1 MRDAEYYRVQSEFY
15 AEMAE
20 AIKRPDYQD
29 RWLRLAQQWREL
41 AEQADKQH
49 EAIHI
54 PLRSVRLDLAVSGAT
69 LASSCAS
76 SRRRTWG
83 TRS

>member
-1 MRDAEYYRVQSEFY
+1 MRDAQYYRAQSEFY

-49 EAIHI
+49 EAIPRLLPYR
-54 PLRSVRLDLAVSGAT
+54 PL
-69 LASSCAS
+69 
-76 SRRRTWG
+76 SRVVVKRTG
-83 TRS
+83 CF

>member
-1 MRDAEYYRVQSEFY
+1 MRDAEYYRAQSEFY

-20 AIKRPDYQD
+20 AIKRPNYQD

-49 EAIHI
+49 EAFPH
-54 PLRSVRLDLAVSGAT
+54 AA
-69 LASSCAS
+69 
-76 SRRRTWG
+76 
-83 TRS
+83 

>member
-1 MRDAEYYRVQSEFY
+1 LEYYRVQLEFY

-49 EAIHI
+49 EAI
-54 PLRSVRLDLAVSGAT
+54 PRSA
-69 LASSCAS
+69 
-76 SRRRTWG
+76 
-83 TRS
+83 